1 MPLWYLTVLPVLLE
15 SAFSV
20 DVPVSIQFSPLSSA
34 ISISPALVGLSIEQD
49 RWTDWV
55 GATSRNQ
62 YFYTLLVNLQK
73 LTGHTPDIR
82 IGADSGDRTNF
93 RADIQV
99 HSSVGGFAV

>member
-1 MPLWYLTVLPVLLE
+1 MIPLWYLVLPVLLE
-15 SAFSV
+15 PAFCV
-20 DVPVSIQFSPLSSA
+20 DVPVSIRRAPPSSA
-34 ISISPALVGLSIEQD
+34 SSVSPALVGLSIEQD

-62 YFYTLLVNLQK
+62 YFYNLLGNLQE

-82 IGADSGDRTNF
+82 IGADSEDHTNF

-99 HSSVGGFAV
+99 RLSVGDFAV